1 MMAKV
6 IIARKKSEL
15 DAGILHYRENNE
27 TISLVPTMG
36 ALHEG
41 HLNLVKL
48 AKQKSDRTIVSIYVN
63 PAQFAPGEDFEAYP
77 RSEND
82 DISLLI
88 EEKVDLIYIPDPK
101 SMYNVH
107 HATKIIV
114 GGVAEGL
121 ETDHR
126 PTFFEGVAL
135 IVTKLL
141 NRVTPDYAIFGEKD
155 YQQLSIIRHVVAKE
169 NWPVEIVPGPISRE
183 ADGLAMSSR
192 NMRLLPNERKES
204 AQIYAVLSR
213 AISTLDLEKTTRK
226 TFEKACI
233 KALDEVPS
241 IRVEYVSCCDAAS
254 LQPLDE
260 FNTSRPARVFA
271 AVQCGKVRLID
282 NLPLF

>member
-1 MMAKV
+1 MKH
-6 IIARKKSEL
+6 IRSIEELARWKSE
-15 DAGILHYRENNE
+15 GREKK
-27 TISLVPTMG
+27 LGFVPTMG
-36 ALHEG
+36 ALHKG
-41 HLNLVKL
+41 HLSLVQLSQEKC
-48 AKQKSDRTIVSIYVN
+48 DRTLVSIYVN
-63 PAQFAPGEDFEAYP
+63 PTQFNNKEDFAKYPNTLEADLSALEAMGCDAVFLPDAEMLYP
-77 RSEND
+77 EGLKSRRFDFEGLD
-82 DISLLI
+82 RHMEGAGRPGHFEGMATVVTRFFALI
-88 EEKVDLIYIPDPK
+88 EPD
-101 SMYNVH
+101 V
-107 HATKIIV
+107 
-114 GGVAEGL
+114 
-121 ETDHR
+121 
-126 PTFFEGVAL
+126 
-135 IVTKLL
+135 
-141 NRVTPDYAIFGEKD
+141 AIFGEKD

-192 NMRLLPNERKES
+192 NMRLLPHERKES

-233 KALDEVPS
+233 KALDAVPS
-241 IRVEYVSCCDAAS
+241 IRVEYVSCCDAAT